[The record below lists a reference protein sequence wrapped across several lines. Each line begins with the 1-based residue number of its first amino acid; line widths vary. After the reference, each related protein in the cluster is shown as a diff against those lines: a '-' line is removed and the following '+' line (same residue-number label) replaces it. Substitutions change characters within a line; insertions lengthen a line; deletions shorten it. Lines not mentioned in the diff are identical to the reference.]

1 MFRPRVIPVLL
12 LRHGGLVK
20 TVKFGKHT
28 YVGDPIN
35 AVRIFNDLQADELVF
50 LDILASREKRLVS
63 LDFVRDV
70 GEESNMPFAVGGG
83 IRTLEDI
90 RLVLSAGAEKVVLN
104 TVAGQDP
111 DFVVQA
117 AETFG
122 SSTITV
128 CIDVRRK
135 LFGREQT
142 WVLSGTRP
150 TGQAPEDCARR
161 AEAQGAG
168 EIIIQSMDHDGT
180 MQGYDLDL
188 VRRVADA
195 VTIPVVAL
203 GGAGTLTDLVR
214 AHSEGHATGVAA
226 DLGGRL
232 EAPRVARKRPRSA
245 QRGRE
250 PPPAAVAHDRR
261 QGTSQGGVKART
273 GAVIT
278 ASVADPA
285 GSNLALRCDVRA
297 PRSAPRTR
305 RLA

>member
-20 TVKFGKHT
+20 TVRFGKHA

-35 AVRIFNDLQADELVF
+35 AVRIFNRLDADELVF

-70 GEESNMPFAVGGG
+70 GEEANMPFAVGGG
-83 IRTLEDI
+83 IRTVENI
-90 RLVLSAGAEKVVLN
+90 RSILNAGAEKVVLN
-104 TVAGQDP
+104 TVAGQAP
-111 DFVVQA
+111 GFVAEA
-117 AETFG
+117 ADTFG

-128 CIDVRRK
+128 CIDVRKK
-135 LFGREQT
+135 LLGREQT

-150 TGQAPEDCARR
+150 TGLAPEECARR

-168 EIIIQSMDHDGT
+168 EIIIQSMDRDGT
-180 MQGYDLDL
+180 MQGYDLEL

-203 GGAGTLTDLVR
+203 GGAGTVADLVR

-226 DLGGRL
+226 GSLFVFQGPRRGVLINYPGRS
-232 EAPRVARKRPRSA
+232 EVDFR
-245 QRGRE
+245 
-250 PPPAAVAHDRR
+250 
-261 QGTSQGGVKART
+261 
-273 GAVIT
+273 
-278 ASVADPA
+278 
-285 GSNLALRCDVRA
+285 
-297 PRSAPRTR
+297 
-305 RLA
+305 